1 MKIVLFH
8 NASAGDQEY
17 SRSDLLNLLRESG
30 YEPQPATLKEV
41 SDNPDILQ
49 QGEFVAVA
57 GGDGSMR
64 RAALQLVGTSQFLAP
79 LPMGTANNIA
89 NSLGIRGSLEAVI
102 AGWEHGQKRKIDMGV
117 AKGPW
122 GQQWFLEGVGI
133 GLIGRAITIIE
144 EIDAADPRE
153 FKSRGDKLRRD
164 LSVLVALAHD
174 LPAVPLKLSVDGRDA
189 SGDFLVLEIMNIGRA
204 GPGVKMAPDSDTS
217 DGFFDMVVAREGDR
231 ESLLKNLHGCL
242 GVPEHKAILSSH
254 KVRHLKL
261 TIHGGE
267 FRLDDAVILKRDDSS
282 KNGSELEIEVMPQAL
297 NILLPGT
304 ATSDDDNQAPVTKLS
319 GRLKR

>member
-1 MKIVLFH
+1 MKIVLLH
-8 NASAGDQEY
+8 NANAGDQQY
-17 SRSDLLNLLRESG
+17 SRLDLLNLLREAG
-30 YEPQPATLKEV
+30 YDPQPATLKEV
-41 SDNPDILQ
+41 SDNPDKLQ

-64 RAALQLVGTSQFLAP
+64 KAALQLVGTPQFMAP

-89 NSLGIRGSLEAVI
+89 NSLGIRGSLEEVV
-102 AGWEHGQKRKIDMGV
+102 AGWKNGQKRKIDMGI

-122 GQQWFLEGVGI
+122 GKHWFLEGVGI

-153 FKSRGDKLRRD
+153 FKNREDKLRRD

-204 GPGVKMAPDSDTS
+204 GPGVKIATDTDTS
-217 DGFFDMVVAREGDR
+217 DGFFDMVMARAGDR
-231 ESLLKNLHGCL
+231 ESLLKNLHACL
-242 GVPEHKAILSSH
+242 GEPEHSAILSSH

-267 FRLDDAVILKRDDSS
+267 FRLDDAVILKRDDSA
-282 KNGSELEIEVMPQAL
+282 KNGSELEIEVVPQAL

-304 ATSDDDNQAPVTKLS
+304 AVSDDANQALPVS
-319 GRLKR
+319 

>member
-1 MKIVLFH
+1 MKIVLLH
-8 NASAGDQEY
+8 NASAGDQKY
-17 SRSDLLNLLRESG
+17 SRLDLLNLLREAG

-41 SDNPDILQ
+41 SENPDILQ

-64 RAALQLVGTSQFLAP
+64 KAALQLVGTPQFMAP

-89 NSLGIRGSLEAVI
+89 NSLGIRGSLEEVV
-102 AGWEHGQKRKIDMGV
+102 AGWENGRKRKIDMGV

-153 FKSRGDKLRRD
+153 FKSSGDKLRRD

-204 GPGVKMAPDSDTS
+204 GPGVKIAADTDTS
-217 DGFFDMVVAREGDR
+217 DGFFDMVVARAGDR

-267 FRLDDAVILKRDDSS
+267 FRLDDAVLLKRDDSS
-282 KNGSELEIEVMPQAL
+282 KNGSELEIEVVPQAL

-304 ATSDDDNQAPVTKLS
+304 AISDDANQVPPVS
-319 GRLKR
+319 